1 MLKLQAVELSKSYRG
16 RKVVDDVELEI
27 GQGEVVGL
35 LGPNGAGKTTTFYI
49 LVGLARPDSGR
60 VLLNGEE
67 ITDLPMYLRARSGI
81 SYLPQEPSVFR
92 QLTSEENLLAVLE
105 TLPLTPEQQR
115 DRLEE
120 LLAQMGLETVR
131 TSKAYML
138 SGGERRRLEIARSL
152 TLEPSFILLDEPFSG
167 IDPLTVKDLQETIR
181 GLAQSGIGVLI
192 TDHNVRETLTV
203 TDRAYILKS
212 GKIFR
217 KGRPEDLSNDPEVRR
232 VYLGDHFRL
241 NCSRLTAGRK
251 DFLDHGL
258 ARTQTQLTGGAE
270 ADSDAWSGADG
281 QRAGAEP
288 PGVAGDDQHRDGGQ
302 SGAGRVE
309 RRADHHQQLQRRK
322 LPEERNRESPREKG
336 AERFRRIRR
345 RQLFQPVPGHR
356 WRRRAVPGTRNF

>member
-1 MLKLQAVELSKSYRG
+1 MLKLQAVDLSKSYRG

-60 VLLNGEE
+60 VLLNDDE

-120 LLAQMGLETVR
+120 LLVQMGLETVR
-131 TSKAYML
+131 TSKAYTL

-152 TLEPSFILLDEPFSG
+152 TLQPSFILLDEPFSG
-167 IDPLTVKDLQETIR
+167 IDPLTVKDLQEIIR
-181 GLAQSGIGVLI
+181 ELATSGIGVLI
-192 TDHNVRETLTV
+192 TDHNVRETLSV

-217 KGRPEDLSNDPEVRR
+217 KGRPNELSNDAEVRR

-241 NCSRLTAGRK
+241 N
-251 DFLDHGL
+251 
-258 ARTQTQLTGGAE
+258 
-270 ADSDAWSGADG
+270 
-281 QRAGAEP
+281 
-288 PGVAGDDQHRDGGQ
+288 
-302 SGAGRVE
+302 
-309 RRADHHQQLQRRK
+309 
-322 LPEERNRESPREKG
+322 
-336 AERFRRIRR
+336 
-345 RQLFQPVPGHR
+345 
-356 WRRRAVPGTRNF
+356 

>member
-16 RKVVDDVELEI
+16 RKVVDNVELEI
-27 GQGEVVGL
+27 GQGEIVGL

-60 VLLNGEE
+60 VLLNGDE

-120 LLAQMGLETVR
+120 LIVQMGLDTVR

-152 TLEPSFILLDEPFSG
+152 TLQPSFVLLDEPFSG
-167 IDPLTVKDLQETIR
+167 IDPLTVKDLQEIIR
-181 GLAQSGIGVLI
+181 DLAKSGIGVLI

-203 TDRAYILKS
+203 TDRAYILRG

-217 KGRPEDLSNDPEVRR
+217 KGRPEDLSNDAEVRR

-241 NCSRLTAGRK
+241 N
-251 DFLDHGL
+251 
-258 ARTQTQLTGGAE
+258 
-270 ADSDAWSGADG
+270 
-281 QRAGAEP
+281 
-288 PGVAGDDQHRDGGQ
+288 
-302 SGAGRVE
+302 
-309 RRADHHQQLQRRK
+309 
-322 LPEERNRESPREKG
+322 
-336 AERFRRIRR
+336 
-345 RQLFQPVPGHR
+345 
-356 WRRRAVPGTRNF
+356 

>member
-1 MLKLQAVELSKSYRG
+1 MLKLQAVELSKAYRG

-60 VLLNGEE
+60 VLLNGDE
-67 ITDLPMYLRARSGI
+67 ITDLPMYLRARNGI

-92 QLTSEENLLAVLE
+92 QLTVEENLLAVLE
-105 TLPLTPEQQR
+105 TLPMTAEQQT

-131 TSKAYML
+131 TNKAYSL

-152 TLEPSFILLDEPFSG
+152 TLQPSFILLDEPFSG
-167 IDPLTVKDLQETIR
+167 IDPLTVKDLQEIIQQ
-181 GLAQSGIGVLI
+181 LSKSGIGALI

-203 TDRAYILKS
+203 TDRAYIINH

-217 KGRPEDLSNDPEVRR
+217 AGTPEQLSEDPEVRR

-241 NCSRLTAGRK
+241 N
-251 DFLDHGL
+251 
-258 ARTQTQLTGGAE
+258 
-270 ADSDAWSGADG
+270 
-281 QRAGAEP
+281 
-288 PGVAGDDQHRDGGQ
+288 
-302 SGAGRVE
+302 
-309 RRADHHQQLQRRK
+309 
-322 LPEERNRESPREKG
+322 
-336 AERFRRIRR
+336 
-345 RQLFQPVPGHR
+345 
-356 WRRRAVPGTRNF
+356 